1 VPSSWHARPTYKGHV
16 AYATD
21 RGGAFTQ
28 AGRVPLG
35 LRPALRHV
43 FETTSVIRGLWKKRM
58 LQHFR
63 VHTWGEIKGNRFQRI
78 PPCALWREPPMPSF
92 LCWGRGLGLGWE
104 TKRPPKLKW
113 GAWGLDDDLGFTRR
127 PTRSLKINFSVY
139 VPGYGISVSL
149 SRGAIR
155 LCGRQ
160 GQHRLHQLA

>member
-1 VPSSWHARPTYKGHV
+1 MPSSWDARPAYKGHV

-78 PPCALWREPPMPSF
+78 PPCALWREPPISMFGAWPWPGVENKTTPNVEI
-92 LCWGRGLGLGWE
+92 WGRGGLMSTLASRGD
-104 TKRPPKLKW
+104 RHAFSKLVSRYFSPGMDPNMLKHSF
-113 GAWGLDDDLGFTRR
+113 FTRHWM
-127 PTRSLKINFSVY
+127 TEV
-139 VPGYGISVSL
+139 V
-149 SRGAIR
+149 
-155 LCGRQ
+155 
-160 GQHRLHQLA
+160 